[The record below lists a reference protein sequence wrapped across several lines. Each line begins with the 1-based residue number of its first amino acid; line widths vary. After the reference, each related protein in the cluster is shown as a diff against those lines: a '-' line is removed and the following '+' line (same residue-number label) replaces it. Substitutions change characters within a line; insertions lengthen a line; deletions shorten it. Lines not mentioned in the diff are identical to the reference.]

1 MGIDVALE
9 QADFWWDYF
18 DALSVAAFALSILI
32 LISAADDLFL
42 DGWYWTRRLKLK
54 LQGRSLYLQIPEEKL
69 KGKPERILAIMAPAW
84 HEYDVIGRMLE
95 NMVATLDYSKYVV
108 FAGTYP
114 NDDRTI
120 AEVERMRRRYRHLVR
135 VEVPN
140 PGPTSK
146 ADCLNAI
153 VRAIFA
159 YEEHHEVQFAG
170 AILHDS
176 EDVLHSLELKF
187 FNWMLDT
194 HDLIQIPVIALE
206 RQWWEVISGTY
217 MDEFA
222 EWHSKDLV
230 VRESMTGTVPS
241 AGVGTCFSR
250 RALEFLSLENPGE
263 PFNTSTLTEDYDIAE
278 RLARAKMKSTIALY
292 PVTCRVARHGFGK
305 RRRLANVQL
314 PLCVREYFPSTFKT
328 SYRQKARWTLGI
340 SLQGWQQLGW
350 SRSVAA
356 NYFLFRDRKVLVTS
370 FIGVAVYFLIL
381 NIFLLSVAV
390 WVGAWTGPTP
400 EIFNPEDLFGTIV
413 TLNVAAF
420 FLRLI
425 QRAWFVS
432 RIYGWENGILSSH
445 RLIVGTIVNAAATFR
460 AIRQF
465 AQSKV
470 TGKKL
475 TWDKTMHHFPTGNEL
490 VLPPRS
496 LGEILVS
503 WRVIT
508 SDELSSTLT
517 AEHQTDRQLGQ
528 TLLSRGLID
537 PTTLDEAMAYL
548 KEVGGGEQRSRRPA
562 PLGEPLKLS

>member
-1 MGIDVALE
+1 VLFNLTLE
-9 QADFWWDYF
+9 HSQLLWNYLE
-18 DALSVAAFALSILI
+18 ALSTAAFVLSILI

-54 LQGRSLYLQIPEEKL
+54 LQGKSLNLQIPEEQL
-69 KGKPERILAIMAPAW
+69 RQKPERALAIMVPAW
-84 HEYDVIGRMLE
+84 HEHDVISQMLA
-95 NMVATLDYSKYVV
+95 NMVATLDYSRYVV

-114 NDDRTI
+114 NDDLTI

-159 YEEHHEVQFAG
+159 YETHHGERFAG

-176 EDVLHSLELKF
+176 EDVLHPLELKF
-187 FNWMLDT
+187 FNWMLES

-206 RQWWEVISGTY
+206 RQWWEIISGTY

-250 RALEFLSLENPGE
+250 QALSVLTAQNPGE

-278 RLARAKMKSTIALY
+278 RLARAHLRSTIAHY
-292 PVTCRVARHGFGK
+292 TVSCRVARYGFK
-305 RRRLANVQL
+305 ERRRFVKRQL
-314 PLCVREYFPSTFKT
+314 PLCVREYFPSTFQT

-340 SLQGWQQLGW
+340 ALQGWQQLGW
-350 SRSVAA
+350 SKKLSA
-356 NYFLFRDRKVLVTS
+356 NYFLFRDRKVLITS
-370 FIGVAVYFLIL
+370 FIGVAVYFLVL
-381 NIFLLSVAV
+381 NIFLLTAAT
-390 WVGAWTGPTP
+390 WAGAWEGPAP
-400 EIFNPEDLFGTIV
+400 EVFNPVGLFGTIV

-420 FLRLI
+420 FLRLL

-432 RIYGWENGILSSH
+432 RIYGWENGILSGP
-445 RLIVGTIVNAAATFR
+445 RLIAGTIVNAAATSR
-460 AIRQF
+460 ALRQF
-465 AQSKV
+465 IVSKV

-490 VLPPRS
+490 VLPPREGS
-496 LGEILVS
+496 
-503 WRVIT
+503 
-508 SDELSSTLT
+508 
-517 AEHQTDRQLGQ
+517 
-528 TLLSRGLID
+528 
-537 PTTLDEAMAYL
+537 
-548 KEVGGGEQRSRRPA
+548 
-562 PLGEPLKLS
+562 